1 MIKVIDQNPKFE
13 MALGNRCSESYE
25 LESVKNQFYLGNR
38 IVAFV
43 QRILN
48 VVKLNDFLNGLG
60 IIRCELLKGWKPK
73 SLGFDIEVEL
83 NYHIKRKGYEI
94 VEVPIKY
101 RARLGQKKLGFR
113 HGLEILKRIITE
125 ISY

>member
-13 MALGNRCSESYE
+13 MVLGNRCSKSYE

-48 VVKLNDFLNGLG
+48 VVKLNDFLN
-60 IIRCELLKGWKPK
+60 
-73 SLGFDIEVEL
+73 
-83 NYHIKRKGYEI
+83 
-94 VEVPIKY
+94 
-101 RARLGQKKLGFR
+101 
-113 HGLEILKRIITE
+113 
-125 ISY
+125 